1 MKKIG
6 IEIKW
11 AAIITTFY
19 CVWAYIEKATGNHID
34 FSNII
39 IFGLLFVLILLL
51 MSIMAFFDKKLNYF
65 DGKWDFKQ
73 AFRFGLFLAG
83 ITALLNPI
91 AHYIIYNSIS
101 PDYFTN
107 LVAYQAAKGR
117 ETREALI
124 ERYNFDS
131 TMYQN
136 MRDILSY
143 GVVLSAI
150 LAYFLKTK
158 NYTSATKVV
167 ELKTK
172 KKKK

>member
-19 CVWAYIEKATGNHID
+19 CIWAYIEKTTGNHKD

-39 IFGLLFVLILLL
+39 IFGLLFMVILLV
-51 MSIMAFFDKKLNYF
+51 MSIMAFFDKKMNFYE
-65 DGKWDFKQ
+65 GKWDFKQ
-73 AFRFGLFLAG
+73 AFRFGLFLTG

-107 LVAYQAAKGR
+107 LIEYQIAKGR
-117 ETREALI
+117 ETKETL
-124 ERYNFDS
+124 EKTYNFDS

-136 MRDILSY
+136 MRDILSF
-143 GVVLSAI
+143 GIVLSAA

-158 NYTSATKVV
+158 NYKSPIKVM
-167 ELKTK
+167 ELKSK
-172 KKKK
+172 KKK

>member
-19 CVWAYIEKATGNHID
+19 CIWAYIEKTTGNHKD

-39 IFGLLFVLILLL
+39 IFGLLFMVILLV
-51 MSIMAFFDKKLNYF
+51 MSIMAFFDKKMNFYE
-65 DGKWDFKQ
+65 GKWDFKQ
-73 AFRFGLFLAG
+73 AFRFGLFLTG

-107 LVAYQAAKGR
+107 LIEYQIAKGR
-117 ETREALI
+117 VTKETLEKT
-124 ERYNFDS
+124 YNFDS

-136 MRDILSY
+136 MRDILSF
-143 GVVLSAI
+143 GIVLSAA

-158 NYTSATKVV
+158 NYKSPIKVM
-167 ELKTK
+167 ELKSK
-172 KKKK
+172 KKK

>member
-11 AAIITTFY
+11 AAIFTVFY
-19 CVWAYIEKATGNHID
+19 CLWAIIEKSTGNHSD

-39 IFGLLFVLILLL
+39 LLGMLFILIVIVL
-51 MSIMAFFDKKLNYF
+51 SVFAFLDKKNNYYNK
-65 DGKWDFKQ
+65 KWDFKQ

-101 PDYFTN
+101 PDYFSN
-107 LVAYQAAKGR
+107 LIAYQVAKGR
-117 ETREALI
+117 ETQEIL
-124 ERYNFDS
+124 EKTYNFDS
-131 TMYQN
+131 SMYQS
-136 MRDILSY
+136 MRDILSF
-143 GVVLSAI
+143 GIVLSAI

-158 NYTSATKVV
+158 NYTAPVKVV
-167 ELKTK
+167 ELKSK
-172 KKKK
+172 KKK

>member
-19 CVWAYIEKATGNHID
+19 CIWAYIENATGNHEG

-39 IFGLLFVLILLL
+39 IFGMLFIFILILMMLL
-51 MSIMAFFDKKLNYF
+51 AFFDKKMNFYQ
-65 DGKWDFKQ
+65 GKWDFKQ
-73 AFRFGLFLAG
+73 AFRFGLFLTG
-83 ITALLNPI
+83 ITALLNPVS
-91 AHYIIYNSIS
+91 HYIIHNSIS
-101 PDYFTN
+101 PEYFSN
-107 LVAYQAAKGR
+107 LIEYQVAKGR
-117 ETREALI
+117 ETKEILL

-131 TMYQN
+131 SMYQN

-143 GVVLSAI
+143 GVVFSAL

-158 NYTSATKVV
+158 NYTSPVKTV
-167 ELKTK
+167 ELKSK
-172 KKKK
+172 KKK

>member
-1 MKKIG
+1 MRRIG

-11 AAIITTFY
+11 AAIFTAFY
-19 CVWAYIEKATGNHID
+19 CLWAFIEKSTGNHTD

-39 IFGLLFVLILLL
+39 IFGMLFILIIIILSVL
-51 MSIMAFFDKKLNYF
+51 AFLDKKINYYNK
-65 DGKWDFKQ
+65 KWDFKQ

-91 AHYIIYNSIS
+91 AHYIIHNSIS

-107 LVAYQAAKGR
+107 LIEYQVAKGR
-117 ETREALI
+117 DSKEVLEKS
-124 ERYNFDS
+124 YNFDS

-136 MRDILSY
+136 MRDILSF
-143 GVVLSAI
+143 GIVLSGI

-158 NYTSATKVV
+158 NYTAPVKVV
-167 ELKTK
+167 ELKSK
-172 KKKK
+172 KKK

>member
-19 CVWAYIEKATGNHID
+19 CIWAYIEKSTGNHTN

-39 IFGLLFVLILLL
+39 LFGMLFILILI
-51 MSIMAFFDKKLNYF
+51 IMAFLAFLDKKMNYYQ
-65 DGKWDFKQ
+65 GKWDFKQ
-73 AFRFGLFLAG
+73 AFRFGLFLTG

-107 LVAYQAAKGR
+107 LINYQVSKGR
-117 ETREALI
+117 ETKDVLEKI
-124 ERYNFDS
+124 YNFDS
-131 TMYQN
+131 TMYQSI
-136 MRDILSY
+136 RDILSF
-143 GVVLSAI
+143 GIVLTAA

-158 NYTSATKVV
+158 NYKSPVKTV

-172 KKKK
+172 KNK